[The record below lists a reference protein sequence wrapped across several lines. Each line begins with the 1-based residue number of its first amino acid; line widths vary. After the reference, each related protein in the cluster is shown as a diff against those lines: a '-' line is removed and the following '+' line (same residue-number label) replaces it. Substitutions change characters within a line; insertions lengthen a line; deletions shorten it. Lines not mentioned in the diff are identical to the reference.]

1 MFVSFLKHKKES
13 YQQPQIFQQEINNY
27 SKEQSKLNSL
37 KNNELRLSTGFF
49 GNFGVI
55 S

>member
-13 YQQPQIFQQEINNY
+13 YQQSQIFQQEINNY
-27 SKEQSKLNSL
+27 PKEQFKFNSL
-37 KNNELRLSTGFF
+37 KNNKLRLSTGFF